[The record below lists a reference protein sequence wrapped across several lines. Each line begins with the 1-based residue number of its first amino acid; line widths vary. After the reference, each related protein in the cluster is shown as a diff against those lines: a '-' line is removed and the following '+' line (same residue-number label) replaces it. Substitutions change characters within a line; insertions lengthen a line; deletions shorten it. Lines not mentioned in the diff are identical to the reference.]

1 MKRLI
6 PSARRRAPQRGAT
19 LIEGMA
25 AAAILAFGISGV
37 FGGLLFASQQNAAAN
52 RLSQASAI
60 AAQVRAGL
68 QLQGR
73 ARLFADTGPLS
84 NARCSGASR
93 GCAARATRC
102 SPALSAASSGC
113 TLPVAWACSSARRTA
128 DSMSTT
134 RFSSRER
141 ERLCISSSSW
151 ARCSVSSDTRV
162 SSSARRAAASLT
174 VSCAWRARA
183 RASVA
188 WTVASAL

>member
-84 NARCSGASR
+84 NARCSGAAETLELA
-93 GCAARATRC
+93 GG
-102 SPALSAASSGC
+102 LSS
-113 TLPVAWACSSARRTA
+113 LPDACVVDLDAYESATA
-128 DSMSTT
+128 DPLLRVVPGYSDE
-134 RFSSRER
+134 ER
-141 ERLCISSSSW
+141 DAYR
-151 ARCSVSSDTRV
+151 RV
-162 SSSARRAAASLT
+162 LVWTPTQAID
-174 VSCAWRARA
+174 
-183 RASVA
+183 SVA
-188 WTVASAL
+188 VVVSFRSAGQRKYVKQFVGLYNPAENGAGVEL